1 MKIAYINQAPK
12 ENNLEVFMQEYRMEH
27 EHSGVAAM
35 NQIETGHVISAY
47 DHNRLVAI
55 GYTPADASAPQIES
69 AEIYVLPA
77 YRTRGIESNV
87 YKLLLAE
94 WKFRP
99 VAAAH

>member
-1 MKIAYINQAPK
+1 MKIAYINQAPEK
-12 ENNLEVFMQEYRMEH
+12 TSFEDFMQEYRIEH
-27 EHSGVAAM
+27 GHSKLTAM
-35 NQIETGHVISAY
+35 NKNDTGHVISAY

-55 GYTPADASAPQIES
+55 GFTPADASAPQIET

-94 WKFRP
+94 WKFCP
-99 VAAAH
+99 VPAGP